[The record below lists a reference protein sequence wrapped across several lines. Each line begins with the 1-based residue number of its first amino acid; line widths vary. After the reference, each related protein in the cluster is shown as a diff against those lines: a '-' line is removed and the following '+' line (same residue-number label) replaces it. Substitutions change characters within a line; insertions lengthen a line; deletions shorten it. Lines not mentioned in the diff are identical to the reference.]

1 MLDEAVSQKLQ
12 NAAIKPGQCTYSP
25 QSTFRYD
32 IMSDAIVWEDEIPSP
47 PLGDAMIV
55 RLLLRFRTSALLG
68 TPDKT
73 LEQYWRLGG
82 RLFPSWPGFRPD
94 RNTPC
99 HELKEYYFKH
109 SKKKT

>member
-1 MLDEAVSQKLQ
+1 MLDEATSQKLH
-12 NAAIKPGQCTYSP
+12 NAAEKLGQCTYSP

-55 RLLLRFRTSALLG
+55 RLLLRFRTSALLS
-68 TPDKT
+68 TPDIN
-73 LEQYWRLGG
+73 LEPYWRLGG

-94 RNTPC
+94 RNTPS
-99 HELKEYYFKH
+99 EQLREYYVNHTKNA
-109 SKKKT
+109 